1 MISIF
6 TFFIVRINNVKYQ
19 VSDNFDVYRMIYTF
33 ILLTFSQVR
42 RSIICE
48 KINRIQILYT
58 LKYYV
63 HLILRKSE

>member
-33 ILLTFSQVR
+33 ILLTFSQAR

-48 KINRIQILYT
+48 KINKIQILYT